1 MSLAGERLI
10 SIKIHC
16 SHKKPTEVT
25 VDFFTRG
32 SNFFANFCL
41 AVVSLPTC
49 ADNLCKQSGPRSGL
63 TKCQALSGSKL
74 LDILKEL
81 LENLDLEKNQ
91 PMTKKHEKVLRRKK
105 VNCQVGY
112 NTVPSGE
119 TISGL
124 IHHTNPEF

>member
-49 ADNLCKQSGPRSGL
+49 ADNLCKQFGPRSGL
-63 TKCQALSGSKL
+63 IKCQALSGYKL
-74 LDILKEL
+74 LDILREL
-81 LENLDLEKNQ
+81 LEKLDLEKKLADD
-91 PMTKKHEKVLRRKK
+91 KKA
-105 VNCQVGY
+105 
-112 NTVPSGE
+112 
-119 TISGL
+119 
-124 IHHTNPEF
+124 

>member
-25 VDFFTRG
+25 VDFFTRR

-49 ADNLCKQSGPRSGL
+49 ADNLCKQFGPRSGL
-63 TKCQALSGSKL
+63 TNCQALSGSNL

-81 LENLDLEKNQ
+81 LENLDLENYV
-91 PMTKKHEKVLRRKK
+91 EKSEL
-105 VNCQVGY
+105 
-112 NTVPSGE
+112 SGRV
-119 TISGL
+119 
-124 IHHTNPEF
+124 

>member
-49 ADNLCKQSGPRSGL
+49 ADNLCKQFGPRSGL

-91 PMTKKHEKVLRRKK
+91 PMIKKHEKVLRRKK
-105 VNCQVGY
+105 VKCQVGY